1 MAFRWDVARDVVVT
15 VSAFVAVL
23 AMLAGGVT
31 WIASHAVD
39 RSVRDAVDAAVK
51 EYVPVAVAAA
61 VRPLDETIGQLT
73 DRMGKV
79 EGAVGQL
86 SDRMGKVEG
95 AVEQLTDRM
104 GKVEGAVEQLTD
116 RVGKVEGAVGQL
128 SDRMGKVESLA
139 LAWPLETVDDL
150 ARAYPDAPWIAD
162 YGDWRASQDILMPL
176 RTRPETAPS
185 AP

>member
-79 EGAVGQL
+79 EGAVEQL

-95 AVEQLTDRM
+95 AVEQLSDRM
-104 GKVEGAVEQLTD
+104 GKVEGAVGQLT
-116 RVGKVEGAVGQL
+116 
-128 SDRMGKVESLA
+128 DRMGKVESLA

-162 YGDWRASQDILMPL
+162 YGDWRASQDIPMPF
-176 RTRPETAPS
+176 RTRPETALG